1 MRYTSAV
8 GDVEVGD
15 GRGSDGQVVRVRRTS
30 WGLFFAITASSLT
43 MHAAT
48 GQTASAQAD
57 VDVQV
62 VPNIEGGSS
71 QDDEARSLFLAGQTA
86 FEAGRYEA
94 ALGHFRAAL
103 ELSQRPQLLYN
114 IGLAAD
120 RLRHDQEA
128 LTAFESFLQQV
139 PESPLRAQ
147 VEARAEILRRA
158 IEQQISPEE
167 VAAAEERAAREGAS
181 QALAQRE
188 HDRPGVARRWW
199 FWTLNGVAVAGVA
212 TAVIVAS
219 SGDKRQAPLPG
230 DQGVV
235 ICALRAE

>member
-103 ELSQRPQLLYN
+103 EVCTRHAAPSVLAPAAVGRPGCTVRRCRLQSLKRETRWTLSAGTAAS
-114 IGLAAD
+114 GLAA
-120 RLRHDQEA
+120 
-128 LTAFESFLQQV
+128 
-139 PESPLRAQ
+139 
-147 VEARAEILRRA
+147 
-158 IEQQISPEE
+158 
-167 VAAAEERAAREGAS
+167 S
-181 QALAQRE
+181 QAAGMRAG
-188 HDRPGVARRWW
+188 RSWARRMPR
-199 FWTLNGVAVAGVA
+199 
-212 TAVIVAS
+212 AS
-219 SGDKRQAPLPG
+219 
-230 DQGVV
+230 
-235 ICALRAE
+235 